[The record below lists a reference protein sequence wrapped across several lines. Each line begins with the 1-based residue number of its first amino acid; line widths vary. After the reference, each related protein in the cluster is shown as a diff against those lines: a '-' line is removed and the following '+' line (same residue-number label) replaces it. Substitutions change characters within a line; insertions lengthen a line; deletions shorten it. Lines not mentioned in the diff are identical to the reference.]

1 MVLGRLFGKPAV
13 KPALKPLSLTIDDQV
28 IAIALRR
35 NAKAK
40 RLTLRMN
47 RSGDGAV
54 LTMPLRASVVEA
66 ARFVE
71 TSKLWV
77 ANQLL
82 KVKPSTIVSD
92 GSVVTF
98 QGEPHK
104 VSAIGGTRGLVH
116 LADGENT
123 IVVPG
128 ASAHVNRRLEDWL
141 KGNAKLALVA
151 ATARY
156 ATAMNLRYSKI
167 SIRDQKTRWGSCS
180 SSGEL
185 SYSWRLVLAPPFV
198 LDYVAAHEVAHLAEM
213 NHGPRFW
220 RLVLTHCARASDAKR
235 WLKAHGH
242 DLHRFKI

>member
-13 KPALKPLSLTIDDQV
+13 KLAPAPLCLMIDDRAV
-28 IAIALRR
+28 SIVLRR

-47 RSGDGAV
+47 RSGEGAV
-54 LTMPLRASVVEA
+54 LTMPARASVAEA

-82 KVKPSTIVSD
+82 KLKPSAIVSD
-92 GSVVTF
+92 GSVITL
-98 QGEPHK
+98 QGEIFK
-104 VSAIGGTRGLVH
+104 VSAIGGTRGVVH
-116 LADGENT
+116 LAANENT

-128 ASAHVNRRLEDWL
+128 AAAHVNRRLEDWL
-141 KGNAKLALVA
+141 KAHAKLALVA

-156 ATAMNLRYSKI
+156 ATAMNLRYRQI

-185 SYSWRLVLAPPFV
+185 SYSWRLILAPPFV

-220 RLVLTHCARASDAKR
+220 RLVLNHCAKAGEAKR
-235 WLKAHGH
+235 WLKVHGQ
-242 DLHRFKI
+242 DLHGFKL

>member
-1 MVLGRLFGKPAV
+1 MVFGRLFGKPAA
-13 KPALKPLSLTIDDQV
+13 KPAPAPLRLTIDDRV
-28 IAIALRR
+28 IAIAVRR

-54 LTMPLRASVVEA
+54 LTMPLRASVIEA
-66 ARFVE
+66 ERFVE

-82 KVKPSTIVSD
+82 KVKPSTIVSE

-98 QGEPHK
+98 QGETYQ
-104 VSAIGGTRGLVH
+104 VCAIGGTRGLVH
-116 LADGENT
+116 LAGSENT
-123 IVVPG
+123 IIVPG
-128 ASAHVNRRLEDWL
+128 SPAHVNRRLEDWL
-141 KGNAKLALVA
+141 KRSAKLALVA

-156 ATAMNLRYSKI
+156 ATAMNLRYHKI

-185 SYSWRLVLAPPFV
+185 SYSWRLVLAPPYV

-220 RLVLTHCARASDAKR
+220 RLVLTHCAHAGDAKR
-235 WLKAHGH
+235 WLKSHGQ
-242 DLHRFKI
+242 DLHRFKL

>member
-1 MVLGRLFGKPAV
+1 MVLGRLFGKLAA
-13 KPALKPLSLTIDDQV
+13 KPAPPPLTLLIDDKV
-28 IAIALRR
+28 VAVALRR

-40 RLTLRMN
+40 RMTLRMS

-54 LTMPLRASVVEA
+54 LTMPMRASVAEA

-71 TSKLWV
+71 SSKLWA

-82 KVKPSTIVSD
+82 KVKPSTVMSD
-92 GSVVTF
+92 GAAISF
-98 QGEPHK
+98 QGEAFAIA
-104 VSAIGGTRGLVH
+104 AIGGTRGLVH
-116 LADGENT
+116 LADDKKT

-128 ASAHVNRRLEDWL
+128 AAEHVSRRLEDWL
-141 KGNAKLALVA
+141 KRQAKLALVA

-156 ATAMNLRYSKI
+156 ATAMQLTYQKV

-185 SYSWRLVLAPPFV
+185 SYSWRLVLAPPYV

-220 RLVLTHCARASDAKR
+220 RLVLTHCGRAGDAKR

-242 DLHRFKI
+242 DLHRFKL